1 MSLLE
6 KMFGRGKKGESPTP
20 AQAIN
25 GLRETEE
32 MLIKKQEYL
41 EGKIEQEITLAK
53 KHGTKNKR
61 RELHRYLN
69 LCAAMGVLRSFN
81 QNCFFLIFL
90 QLPCKL

>member
-6 KMFGRGKKGESPTP
+6 KMFGRGKKGEAPTP

-41 EGKIEQEITLAK
+41 EGKIEQEIQLAK

-61 RELHRYLN
+61 R
-69 LCAAMGVLRSFN
+69 
-81 QNCFFLIFL
+81 
-90 QLPCKL
+90 